1 MSEPTA
7 QALSHQLASQLA
19 AFVPAHFSSRLNHA
33 CTRFSDAAEDCV
45 PDEQHPAKILIEYI
59 AAEKVAAEQ
68 LAKFWLCSE
77 FALDS
82 CCANS
87 AVLLELIDSG
97 DLDRNYHLDIASSTA
112 SDSASHSDRSQSVVY
127 SAALE
132 TRLRQ
137 ANTDADPLA
146 DEDVLSV
153 LRRTRQREMLRII
166 WRDLN
171 RLGSLEETTLDL
183 SLLASACVD
192 AALNYLHKQLVKKH
206 GEPLGDASQSP
217 QRLVVLGMGKLGAYE
232 LNLSSDIDL
241 IFAYAESGET
251 SDQKNAIS
259 NHEFFTRLGKELI
272 RFIDSRTVDGFV
284 FRVDMRLRPN
294 GESGPLVLNFTAIEN
309 YYQQHGR
316 EWERYAMVKARAV
329 AGDIESGQQLLSTL
343 RPFVY
348 RRYLDFGAIDALRD
362 MKKLIEQQVKRQNL
376 AQDIKLG
383 AGGIREVEFIVQSF
397 QLIHGGRIV
406 DFQQANLL
414 KMLPILEAANC
425 LSSEQLNKLSAA
437 YRFLRD
443 TEHALQGWRDE
454 QTQKLPM
461 DPDAQQRLAFA
472 MGFGLEDSPQN
483 NSVDEY
489 LFSLNQ
495 HRENVRYLFS
505 GIVTSDEADAAD
517 ESAEESESLE
527 FWRWL
532 WLSDDLNISND
543 KSCETNNGEVDA
555 IYKESLKAVDA
566 ESLRLLNEFK
576 GSRRLLVIENLG
588 RDRLDKLMPMLLSL
602 CAEAEQPSLALKRV
616 FPFLDSVLRRT
627 AYLALL
633 LENPKALKQLV
644 SLCQTSPWVAEQ
656 LASYPSLL
664 DELLDHRNLYTVP
677 SGEQLADELRQQLLR
692 IENNDLEVAMD
703 VLRHFKLAHGL
714 RVAACQ
720 ISGVLPLMKI
730 SDYLSFL
737 AEVILQ
743 AVLEFAWNE
752 MEAKYGAPKIADA
765 NANINARNGG
775 GQSFANS
782 ENFIIVGYGKLGGI
796 ELGPA
801 SDLDLVFIH
810 DTDSQAETLAGP
822 KQKAIA
828 NSVFFNRLGQR
839 VIHILTAQTVSG
851 ALYEVDMRLRP
862 SGASGLLV
870 SSFDA
875 FERYQRE
882 SAWTWEHQALVRARA
897 VAGDSR
903 LSQRF
908 TELRKD
914 LLCESRSISTLRND
928 VIEMRNKMR
937 EHLDNKPVGQDK
949 SADQH
954 FNIKQSRGGI
964 VDIEFLVQFC
974 VLANAGAFPSLARWT
989 DNIRILE
996 SLAEVEII
1004 SAQESEQLIQAYQDY
1019 RAAAHLDALKQQKE
1033 QQSSAESQQVF
1044 ASHRQNV
1051 EKVWARFLNVE

>member
-1 MSEPTA
+1 MSESTA

-19 AFVPAHFSSRLNHA
+19 TFVPAHFSSQLNHA
-33 CTRFSDAAEDCV
+33 CLRFADAAEDCV
-45 PDEQHPAKILIEYI
+45 PEEQHPAKILIEYI
-59 AAEKVAAEQ
+59 TAEKVAAAQ
-68 LAKFWLCSE
+68 LAKLWLCSE
-77 FALDS
+77 FALDN

-97 DLDRNYHLDIASSTA
+97 DLNRSCHLDIASY
-112 SDSASHSDRSQSVVY
+112 SDQIQSAVY
-127 SAALE
+127 SAALQD
-132 TRLRQ
+132 RLNH
-137 ANTDADPLA
+137 ANTVAEPLA
-146 DEDVLSV
+146 DEDVLTL
-153 LRRTRQREMLRII
+153 LRRLRQREMLRII

-183 SLLASACVD
+183 SLLASACVET
-192 AALNYLHKQLVKKH
+192 ALDYLHKQLVQKH
-206 GEPLGDASQSP
+206 GEPLGDTSQTQ

-251 SDQKNAIS
+251 SDQGNCIS
-259 NHEFFTRLGKELI
+259 NQEFFTRLGKELI

-329 AGDIESGQQLLSTL
+329 AGDIESGQQLLNTL

-383 AGGIREVEFIVQSF
+383 AGGIREIEFIVQSF

-414 KMLPILEAANC
+414 KMLPVLEAANC
-425 LSSEQLNKLSAA
+425 LSSEQLDKLSAA

-443 TEHALQGWRDE
+443 TEHALQAWRDE
-454 QTQKLPM
+454 QTQKLPN
-461 DPDAQQRLAFA
+461 DPNAQQRLAFA
-472 MGFGLEDSPQN
+472 MGFGLEDHPQS
-483 NSVDEY
+483 NSVEEY
-489 LFSLNQ
+489 LSSLNR
-495 HRENVRYLFS
+495 HRENVRCLFA

-532 WLSDDLNISND
+532 WLSGDLNISND
-543 KSCETNNGEVDA
+543 KSNGINSGEVKA
-555 IYKESLKAVDA
+555 VYTESLKAVDT

-576 GSRRLLVIENLG
+576 GSRRLLAIENLG
-588 RDRLDKLMPMLLSL
+588 RDRLDKLMPQLLSL
-602 CAEAEQPSLALKRV
+602 CAEAEQPQLALKRV
-616 FPFLDSVLRRT
+616 FPFVESVLRRT

-677 SGEQLADELRQQLLR
+677 SGNQLSDELRQQLLR

-720 ISGVLPLMKI
+720 ISGALPLMKI

-752 MEAKYGAPKIADA
+752 MEAKYGAPKITDA
-765 NANINARNGG
+765 NSREGG

-796 ELGPA
+796 ELGPT

-822 KQKAIA
+822 EQKAIA

-903 LSQRF
+903 LSQGF
-908 TELRKD
+908 TELRKN
-914 LLCESRSISTLRND
+914 LLCESRSISALRSD

-937 EHLDNKPVGQDK
+937 EHLDDKPVGQDK
-949 SADQH
+949 ASDQH

-974 VLANAGAFPSLARWT
+974 VLANADAFPSLVRWT

-1004 SAQESEQLIQAYQDY
+1004 SKQESEQLIQAYQDY
-1019 RAAAHLDALKQQKE
+1019 RAAAHLEALKQQKE
-1033 QQSSAESQQVF
+1033 QQSSVEAQQIF
-1044 ASHRQNV
+1044 ASHRKNV
-1051 EKVWARFLNVE
+1051 EKVWARFLNAE